1 MGKAV
6 TVEIKARH
14 RCPGKAILQHA
25 LSAVSEWKDA
35 YAIGTGRAMEMGQV
49 QGAMSSVAI
58 GVAGILTTLL
68 SLVW

>member
-1 MGKAV
+1 
-6 TVEIKARH
+6 
-14 RCPGKAILQHA
+14 
-25 LSAVSEWKDA
+25 
-35 YAIGTGRAMEMGQV
+35 MEMGQV